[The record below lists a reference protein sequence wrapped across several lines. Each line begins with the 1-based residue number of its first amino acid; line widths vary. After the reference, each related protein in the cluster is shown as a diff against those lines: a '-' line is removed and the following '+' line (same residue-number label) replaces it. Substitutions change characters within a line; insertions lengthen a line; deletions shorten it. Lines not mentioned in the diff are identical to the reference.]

1 MTNMDVLKALDELK
15 DAGVAERSARA
26 MIRLVSEAV
35 ELQTVIRPELE
46 WAALALS
53 SRSAGCPGPCLYG
66 TLRPSLPGPAAEV
79 AWEMHR
85 CRVEVRR
92 ELDATLESFTAHLR
106 AALALNLAGTAVLPV
121 VFYALLR

>member
-1 MTNMDVLKALDELK
+1 MPNMDVLKALDELK
-15 DAGVAERSARA
+15 DAGVEERSARA

-35 ELQTVIRPELE
+35 ELQAVTKPDLE
-46 WAALALS
+46 RAALA
-53 SRSAGCPGPCLYG
+53 SARYARCTGPCLYSA
-66 TLRPSLPGPAAEV
+66 LLPPLSGPAAEV

-106 AALALNLAGTAVLPV
+106 AALALNLGGTAFLLV